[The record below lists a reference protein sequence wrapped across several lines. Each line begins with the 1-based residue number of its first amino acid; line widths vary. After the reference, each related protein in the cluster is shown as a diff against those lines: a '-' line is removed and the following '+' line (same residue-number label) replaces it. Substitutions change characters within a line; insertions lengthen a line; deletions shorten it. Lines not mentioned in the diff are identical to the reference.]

1 MVAADVAGET
11 SGVKL
16 TFMLAR
22 ISGTIRFFGGIV
34 RDLAGT
40 LRARWRSFHQRA
52 VLGEEV
58 ASVGVDIYPFF
69 ECMTG
74 IGWYEW
80 NLLRAL
86 DRRDDGLCY
95 NLYARTFRAPDEP
108 EPPIMPGERKMRLR
122 VHQIPAG
129 FLLPAGPTLAALRL
143 VVEPLLRTLDGN
155 HVLFAPNFFPHR
167 DQWPFG
173 RAHVATV
180 HDLAF
185 LAMPETVSPPT
196 VTALNR
202 HLPATLFHADRL
214 IAVSDATAGE
224 LKGRLG
230 VGERKIHTIHEG
242 VDPRFADRAGAD
254 LPSEIP
260 ERYLLFVSTLEPRK
274 NVEGILQAF
283 SLLKQWGYRG
293 DLVLVGRWGWRTER
307 IQAELED
314 SPVRDRIHHLDYL
327 ERPALA
333 ALYRNADALLFPSWM
348 EGFGLPL
355 LESMACGTPVIT
367 SGISAMPEVGGPA
380 AVYVD
385 PASAHG
391 IASAVAAL
399 LDDSEH
405 RDRLINLGRER
416 AKRFSW
422 DLTAAATAEV
432 LRQAAG
438 LPATDDDEYRA

>member
-1 MVAADVAGET
+1 
-11 SGVKL
+11 
-16 TFMLAR
+16 MLAR
-22 ISGTIRFFGGIV
+22 VSATIGFFSGIV

-40 LRARWRSFHQRA
+40 MRARWRIFHQRA

-58 ASVGVDIYPFF
+58 ASIGVDIYPFF

-74 IGWYEW
+74 VGWYEW
-80 NLLRAL
+80 NLLKAL
-86 DRRDDGLCY
+86 DQHHDAGLRY
-95 NLYARTFRAPDEP
+95 NLYARTFRAPHEP
-108 EPPIMPGERKMRLR
+108 EPPAMPGDRTMRLR

-129 FLLPAGPTLAALRL
+129 FLLPVGPTLLALRY
-143 VVEPLLRTLDGN
+143 VIEPLLRILDGN

-167 DQWPFG
+167 DQKPFG

-196 VTALNR
+196 LAGLKR
-202 HLPATLFHADRL
+202 HLPATLYHADRL
-214 IAVSDATAGE
+214 IAVSDATAGD
-224 LKGRLG
+224 LKDRLE
-230 VGERKIHTIHEG
+230 VGERCVHTIHEG
-242 VDPRFADRAGAD
+242 VDPEFADSAEAQ
-254 LPSEIP
+254 LPPEIP

-274 NVEGILQAF
+274 NLEGILRAF
-283 SLLKQWGYRG
+283 DLLKRWGYRG
-293 DLVLVGRWGWRTER
+293 DLVLVGRWGWRTEG
-307 IQAELED
+307 IQSELEN
-314 SPVRDRIHHLDYL
+314 SPVRNRIHHLDYL
-327 ERPALA
+327 ERPDLA
-333 ALYRNADALLFPSWM
+333 ALYRHADALLFPSWL

-367 SGISAMPEVGGPA
+367 SGISAMPEIGGPA

-399 LDDSEH
+399 LDDRQH
-405 RDRLINLGRER
+405 RERLVTLGRER
-416 AKRFSW
+416 ATRFCW
-422 DLTAAATAEV
+422 ERTASATAQV

-438 LPATDDDEYRA
+438 LQALADDEYRA